1 MPHPQPFSRGEG
13 SLAVQILNIPPS
25 IINFKL
31 LQMTKRQLTNAG
43 SLPPLSEGA
52 GGGSYRYI
60 EIQLEGSVARINLN
74 RPERHNALILEL
86 IEELSLALDELA
98 TRVDIHFVV
107 LSGNGRSFCAGADL
121 NWFYSSEQLSLE
133 QNTERYRHLA
143 DLLLKIYQLPQITI
157 AVVRG
162 NVFGG
167 GIGLM
172 AACDFVLAEANTRFM
187 FSEVKLGLLPATIL
201 PFVAKRLSVQN
212 LRKWILTGSLFV
224 VNEAHR
230 IGLVDEIYNDDDL
243 DRELSNLIMSF
254 ESASPSAIKKAKLMI
269 NQVISGDIDVA
280 DTTTTSA
287 ILAEAL
293 LSHDGQ
299 EGIHAFLEKRKPE
312 WKK

>member
-1 MPHPQPFSRGEG
+1 MK
-13 SLAVQILNIPPS
+13 ND
-25 IINFKL
+25 
-31 LQMTKRQLTNAG
+31 
-43 SLPPLSEGA
+43 
-52 GGGSYRYI
+52 YRYI
-60 EIQLEGSVARINLN
+60 EIQLEGPVARINLN

-98 TRVDIHFVV
+98 TRDDIHFVV

-157 AVVRG
+157 AAVRG

-167 GIGLM
+167 GIGLL
-172 AACDFVLAEANTRFM
+172 AACDFVLGEANTRFM

-212 LRKWILTGSLFV
+212 LRKWILTGNLFA

-243 DRELSNLIMSF
+243 ERELSSLMSSF
-254 ESASPSAIKKAKLMI
+254 EAASPSAIKKAKLMI
-269 NQVISGDIDVA
+269 NQVASGNIDVA
-280 DTTTTSA
+280 DTTVTSA

-312 WKK
+312 WKQ

>member
-1 MPHPQPFSRGEG
+1 MK
-13 SLAVQILNIPPS
+13 ID
-25 IINFKL
+25 
-31 LQMTKRQLTNAG
+31 
-43 SLPPLSEGA
+43 
-52 GGGSYRYI
+52 YRYI
-60 EIQLEGSVARINLN
+60 EIQLVGPVVRINLN

-86 IEELSLALDELA
+86 IAELDQALEEVSGMNEIL
-98 TRVDIHFVV
+98 FVI

-133 QNTERYRHLA
+133 QNTDHYQHLA
-143 DLLLKIYQLPQITI
+143 NLLLKIYQLPQITI
-157 AVVRG
+157 ATVRG

-212 LRKWILTGSLFV
+212 LRKWILTGNLFV

-243 DRELSNLIMSF
+243 ERELSSLMISF
-254 ESASPSAIKKAKLMI
+254 DSASPSAIKKAKLMI
-269 NQVISGDIDVA
+269 NQVVSGNIDVA
-280 DTTTTSA
+280 DTTVTSA

>member
-1 MPHPQPFSRGEG
+1 MK
-13 SLAVQILNIPPS
+13 ND
-25 IINFKL
+25 
-31 LQMTKRQLTNAG
+31 
-43 SLPPLSEGA
+43 
-52 GGGSYRYI
+52 YRYI
-60 EIQLEGSVARINLN
+60 EIQLEGPVARINLN

-86 IEELSLALDELA
+86 IDELSLALGELA
-98 TRVDIHFVV
+98 MRDDIHFVV

-143 DLLLKIYQLPQITI
+143 NLLLKIFQLPQITI
-157 AVVRG
+157 AAVRG

-212 LRKWILTGSLFV
+212 LRKWILTGNLFV

-230 IGLVDEIYNDDDL
+230 IGLVDDIYSDDDL
-243 DRELSNLIMSF
+243 DRELSNLMISF
-254 ESASPSAIKKAKLMI
+254 EAASPSAIKKAKLMI

-299 EGIHAFLEKRKPE
+299 EGIHAFLEKRNPK
-312 WKK
+312 WKN

>member
-1 MPHPQPFSRGEG
+1 MK
-13 SLAVQILNIPPS
+13 ND
-25 IINFKL
+25 
-31 LQMTKRQLTNAG
+31 
-43 SLPPLSEGA
+43 
-52 GGGSYRYI
+52 YRYI
-60 EIQLEGSVARINLN
+60 EIQLEGPVVRINLN

-86 IEELSLALDELA
+86 IDELDQA
-98 TRVDIHFVV
+98 LEEVSGMNEILFVI

-143 DLLLKIYQLPQITI
+143 NLLLKLYQLPQITI
-157 AVVRG
+157 ATVRG

-212 LRKWILTGSLFV
+212 LRKWILTGNLFV
-224 VNEAHR
+224 VNEAHQ
-230 IGLVDEIYNDDDL
+230 IGLIDEIYTDDNL
-243 DRELSNLIMSF
+243 ERELSSLMLSF

-269 NQVISGDIDVA
+269 NQVVAGDIDVA

-299 EGIHAFLEKRKPE
+299 EGIHAFFDKRKPE
-312 WKK
+312 WGK

>member
-1 MPHPQPFSRGEG
+1 MK
-13 SLAVQILNIPPS
+13 ND
-25 IINFKL
+25 
-31 LQMTKRQLTNAG
+31 
-43 SLPPLSEGA
+43 
-52 GGGSYRYI
+52 YRYI
-60 EIQLEGSVARINLN
+60 EIQLEGPVVWINLN

-86 IEELSLALDELA
+86 IAELDQALEEVSGMNKIL
-98 TRVDIHFVV
+98 FVI

-143 DLLLKIYQLPQITI
+143 NLLLKIYQLPQITI
-157 AVVRG
+157 ATVRG

-212 LRKWILTGSLFV
+212 LRKWILTGNIFV
-224 VNEAHR
+224 VNVAHQ
-230 IGLVDEIYNDDDL
+230 IGLIDEIYTDDNL
-243 DRELSNLIMSF
+243 ERELSSLMLSF

-269 NQVISGDIDVA
+269 NQVVAGDIDVA

-312 WKK
+312 WKQ